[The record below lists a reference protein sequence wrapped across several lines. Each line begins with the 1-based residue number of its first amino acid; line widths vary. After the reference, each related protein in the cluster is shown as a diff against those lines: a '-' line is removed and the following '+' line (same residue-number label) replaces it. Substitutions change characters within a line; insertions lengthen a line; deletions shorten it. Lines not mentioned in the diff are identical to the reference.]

1 MKTLYFICVYFYV
14 KRITCVGQGTFY
26 DDDEERSTGDEG
38 APEGMGEESRAGAA
52 TLPPPMA
59 ASL

>member
-1 MKTLYFICVYFYV
+1 MLDKET
-14 KRITCVGQGTFY
+14 Y